1 MRPLS
6 IRSEV
11 RSQHQDFWEPD
22 PMTRRSTTG
31 KGTRCGERGRSTGST
46 LTPSGPED
54 LATVLLETV
63 WTYHIPRVLRQTKTF
78 SSGFIVNSESSGK
91 RRTNMKH

>member
-1 MRPLS
+1 MQPLS

-11 RSQHQDFWEPD
+11 RSHHQDFWEPD

-31 KGTRCGERGRSTGST
+31 KGTRCGEQGRSTGST

-63 WTYHIPRVLRQTKTF
+63 WTYHIPRVLRRKPSPLDLLSIPSHRVREELT
-78 SSGFIVNSESSGK
+78 
-91 RRTNMKH
+91 